1 MAGTQTPIVYP
12 ESILGWFLLS
22 SIAVSSRD
30 TRLAFQA
37 ND

>member
-12 ESILGWFLLS
+12 NSALGWFLLS
-22 SIAVSSRD
+22 IIAVSTLD